1 MLRTIAV
8 VAVALAG
15 TMFLAGASAAEK
27 KAVSHSHEGTVVSAA
42 NGKLTMTG
50 KDKKEHSH
58 DVLATAKIT
67 IDGKDAKLDAL
78 KKGMAISVTTDNDG
92 KVTAISSGKA
102 ATKSHSAKTAVK
114 APAPVTTK
122 AGAAKAAPA
131 TPANATGATKSVN
144 AVQK

>member
-102 ATKSHSAKTAVK
+102 AAKSHAKAAVK
-114 APAPVTTK
+114 APAPVATK

-131 TPANATGATKSVN
+131 TPANVTGATKSVN